1 MAQGAGVALE
11 RLEITTCLKRA
22 EVEVVTRYEPGAQDA
37 YEAFEALVRERHPD
51 ALFSSDGSTVD
62 EQVAALLR
70 GQAIDG
76 VAAPSAGARTVATAE
91 SCTGGLLAARLTDLP
106 GSSEYVKGGLVVYSN
121 EAKVELAGV
130 DAQLI
135 ERHGAV
141 SEEVARALAAGACA
155 RLHADVGVGITG
167 IAGPEGGTEA
177 KPVGLV
183 WLSIALADEDSGAS
197 AKPSE
202 PLTRSVQLPGAR
214 ADVRERSTT
223 VAMHMLRRVL
233 SAS

>member
-1 MAQGAGVALE
+1 MAEGEGVALE
-11 RLEITTCLKRA
+11 RLEITTCLKRG

-51 ALFSSDGSTVD
+51 TLFSSDGSTVD

-135 ERHGAV
+135 ETPRGGLGGGRARR
-141 SEEVARALAAGACA
+141 SRRAPARASRGRRRRHHGHRGAGGRNRGEAGRPRVAEHRA
-155 RLHADVGVGITG
+155 RG
-167 IAGPEGGTEA
+167 
-177 KPVGLV
+177 
-183 WLSIALADEDSGAS
+183 
-197 AKPSE
+197 
-202 PLTRSVQLPGAR
+202 
-214 ADVRERSTT
+214 
-223 VAMHMLRRVL
+223 
-233 SAS
+233 